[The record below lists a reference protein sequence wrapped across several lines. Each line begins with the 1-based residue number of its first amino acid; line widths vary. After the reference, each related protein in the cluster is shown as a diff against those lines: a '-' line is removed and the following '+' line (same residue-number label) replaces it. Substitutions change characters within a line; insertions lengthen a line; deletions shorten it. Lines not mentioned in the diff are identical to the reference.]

1 MQPKIEH
8 IADPVDTTVGAQI
21 RYKRKMR
28 KVSQQ
33 ALADAVG
40 VSFQQIQKY
49 ERGANRVSASMLVR
63 IADTLEA
70 DITEFFGRPGA
81 RATVDD
87 RLALLLSQTGA
98 VELLSV
104 FSTLSG
110 DSRSALLGFMRTLQK
125 TSQAA

>member
-1 MQPKIEH
+1 MPLKIEH
-8 IADPVDTTVGAQI
+8 VIDPVDTTVGAQI
-21 RYKRKMR
+21 RYKRKIR

-63 IADTLEA
+63 IADALEA

-87 RLALLLSQTGA
+87 QLAALLNQTGA
-98 VELLSV
+98 VELLST
-104 FSTLSG
+104 FSALPG
-110 DSRSALLGFMRTLQK
+110 DSRTALLGFMRTLRK
-125 TSQAA
+125 TAQPV